1 VQKLKSAPKRFT
13 LGIKAEIEKKHF
25 NLPQV
30 LKNAELYG
38 LVLAPRLKQG
48 IPSNLAMGG
57 TLSTHTPFSPGPQ
70 DPANTA
76 RPLVH

>member
-48 IPSNLAMGG
+48 IPSNLRGQFA
-57 TLSTHTPFSPGPQ
+57 TLGANV
-70 DPANTA
+70 PAFINILTSMF
-76 RPLVH
+76 